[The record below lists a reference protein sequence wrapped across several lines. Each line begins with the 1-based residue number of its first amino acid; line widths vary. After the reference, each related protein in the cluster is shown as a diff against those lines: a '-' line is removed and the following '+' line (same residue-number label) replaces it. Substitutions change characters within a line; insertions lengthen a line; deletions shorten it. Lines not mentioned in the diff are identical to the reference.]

1 MAALVIYFKPHWTI
15 VDPVCTFVFSVLVL
29 ATTLSILRNTVA
41 VIMEVSTS
49 WGQLALVSTS

>member
-1 MAALVIYFKPHWTI
+1 MFVAALVIYFKPDWTI

-29 ATTLSILRNTVA
+29 ATTLSILRNTIA

-49 WGQLALVSTS
+49 